1 MAEQNGGGARGYVLF
16 VWSPSGYTL
25 REQSGELPRV
35 GEELE
40 EGLIVTKVG
49 PSPMPGDSRP
59 CVYSI
64 GKR

>member
-25 REQSGELPRV
+25 REQSGEPPRV
-35 GEELE
+35 GEELVD
-40 EGLIVTKVG
+40 GLVVTKVG
-49 PSPMPGDSRP
+49 TSPMPGDSRP